1 MGSALRLAFVS
12 SVVAPRIKPKHCLAL
27 LPSRHPFSTGFLRVP
42 KSPRTKLVC
51 SQAASSSTTVT
62 SNSSLTSADSGKEG
76 KIAGSLDSPSL
87 LTFQDAIQRLCSYWA
102 SKGCLVWHPY
112 NVEVGAGTM
121 NPATFL
127 RVLGPEPW
135 SVAYDEPSIRPD
147 DSRYG
152 ENPNR
157 LQRHTQFQVILK
169 PAPDCAQELVV
180 GSYKALGIDTCKND
194 IRFVEDNWESPA
206 LGAWGL
212 GWEVWLNGM
221 EVTQFTYFQQA
232 GGLTLDSV
240 AVEITYGLERIIM
253 SLQGKS
259 HFKDIIFA
267 PGITYGDVFMQNEI
281 EMSQYNMDAA
291 DVDRNKQMFQIYEEE
306 ALSLLEKRL
315 PVPAYNYVLK
325 ASHTFNILDARGAI
339 GVTER
344 ARYFQRMRA
353 LSRDVAR
360 LWLARREELEFPLLT
375 NTSEQVPKS
384 DEKRTNS
391 SKSGCD
397 GERADFVLEIGVE
410 ELPADDVSEVVTQ
423 VEKLFG
429 SLLESARLSCSKI
442 EVDGTPRRIVVSLC
456 ELQTRQA
463 DVTKRIRGP
472 PLAVAIK
479 EGELTKAATGFM
491 RSQGLSES
499 EVEMDENGGYMYATV
514 KQVGRPATVV
524 LSELLRPE
532 ILERINFGKSMR
544 WNDTGVAFSRPV
556 RWLACLI
563 DDVVV
568 DVSFAGVTS
577 SNFTRSL
584 RGENGFACDVEIP
597 SASEY
602 PNIIGDLQI
611 VISRRDR
618 MNHIK
623 TEATRLAGEIGGVIP
638 SEYLN
643 GALVEEVTDLVE
655 NPLLLLGRFDE
666 RYLELPKEVLETVM
680 KKHQRYLP
688 VVHKDSNEL
697 INAFVA
703 VANGD
708 AGKVDMESIR
718 SGNESVLRARYS
730 DAAFFYD
737 KDTKGKTLLDYVPLL
752 SGLSFQESLGS
763 MLDKTNRVC
772 KSAEGLSELFG
783 LSSREAKNAKL
794 IAKLFKADLAT
805 SMVIEMTSLAGT
817 IGRHYS
823 IRSGEVPLSVSQGI
837 FEANLPRFSGD
848 IVAASS
854 EGATVAIADRL
865 DSLVG
870 LFSVGLVP
878 KSTAD
883 PFALR
888 RAALGVVQTIIA
900 VDFNVDL
907 GRVIGIASSV
917 ISDQTGK
924 KVRAEVQESVLEF
937 IAKRLEGYLLDNM
950 NYRDDVVKTVLAV
963 ASNRHNPVAAMSLC
977 STLTGLLENE
987 DVLSLAQEAHC
998 RASRLLGS
1006 VKDRSFNE
1014 LLDRDIN
1021 SQLFDCNEERQLW
1034 DSLIE
1039 KLDSQDRND
1048 SAGAILRN
1056 KVEVLSNLKPLID
1069 AFFDNVF
1076 VNAED
1081 PEVRLN
1087 RLALCAKIVSI
1098 SGGIVDLSLLV
1109 ML

>member
-1 MGSALRLAFVS
+1 
-12 SVVAPRIKPKHCLAL
+12 
-27 LPSRHPFSTGFLRVP
+27 
-42 KSPRTKLVC
+42 
-51 SQAASSSTTVT
+51 
-62 SNSSLTSADSGKEG
+62 
-76 KIAGSLDSPSL
+76 
-87 LTFQDAIQRLCSYWA
+87 
-102 SKGCLVWHPY
+102 
-112 NVEVGAGTM
+112 M

-253 SLQGKS
+253 SLQEKS
-259 HFKDIIFA
+259 HFKDIVFA
-267 PGITYGDVFMQNEI
+267 PGITYGDIFMQNEI
-281 EMSQYNMDAA
+281 EMSQYNMDSA
-291 DVDRNKQMFQIYEEE
+291 DVERNKQMFQIYEAE
-306 ALSLLEKRL
+306 ALALLEKRL

-375 NTSEQVPKS
+375 NTSEQKVKQLDEEKDGFNIPVS
-384 DEKRTNS
+384 DS
-391 SKSGCD
+391 
-397 GERADFVLEIGVE
+397 ERAHFVFEIGVE
-410 ELPADDVSEVVTQ
+410 ELPADDVGEVVIQ
-423 VEKLFG
+423 VEDLLE
-429 SLLESARLSCSKI
+429 SLLKSARLSCSKI
-442 EVDGTPRRIVVSLC
+442 IVDATPRRIVASVH
-456 ELQTRQA
+456 ELQTRQSDA
-463 DVTKRIRGP
+463 TKRIRGP
-472 PLAVAIK
+472 PLAIAIK
-479 EGELTKAATGFM
+479 DGVLTKAATGFM

-499 EVEMDENGGYMYATV
+499 EVEMDENEGYMYATV
-514 KQVGRPATVV
+514 KQVGRPTAVV
-524 LSELLRPE
+524 LSELLKPE
-532 ILERINFGKSMR
+532 LLERINFGKSMR

-556 RWLACLI
+556 RWLVCLI
-563 DDVVV
+563 DDMVI
-568 DVSFAGVTS
+568 DVSFSGITS
-577 SNFTRSL
+577 SKFTRSL
-584 RGENGFACDVEIP
+584 RSENGFARDVEIP

-602 PNIIGDLQI
+602 HKVIQDLQI
-611 VISRRDR
+611 VISRKDR
-618 MNHIK
+618 ASHIK
-623 TEATRLAGEIGGVIP
+623 AEASRLANEIGGVVP
-638 SEYLN
+638 TDYLG
-643 GALVEEVTDLVE
+643 GALIEEITDLVE
-655 NPLLLLGRFDE
+655 NPLLLMGRFDKK
-666 RYLELPKEVLETVM
+666 YLELPKEVLETVM

-688 VVHKDSNEL
+688 VIRKDSGEL
-697 INAFVA
+697 INAFIA
-703 VANGD
+703 VTNGD
-708 AGKVDMESIR
+708 ANKVDMELIR

-730 DAAFFYD
+730 DASFFYE
-737 KDTKGKTLLDYVPLL
+737 KDTKEKTLSDYIPLL

-772 KSAEGLSELFG
+772 SNVEAMCEALGLSN
-783 LSSREAKNAKL
+783 REAKNARL

-823 IRSGEVPLSVSQGI
+823 IKSGEVPLSISQGI

-848 IVAASS
+848 SVARSPEA
-854 EGATVAIADRL
+854 AVVAIADRL

-888 RAALGVVQTIIA
+888 RAALSVVQTLIA
-900 VDFNVDL
+900 GDFSADL
-907 GRVIGIASSV
+907 RRVVGSTSSV

-924 KVRAEVQESVLEF
+924 HISTSIKDSVLDF
-937 IAKRLEGYLLDNM
+937 IAKRLEGYLLDNL
-950 NYRDDVVKTVLAV
+950 NYRDDIVKAVLAI
-963 ASNRHNPVAAMSLC
+963 APNKHNPVAATSLC
-977 STLTGLLENE
+977 KTLTGLLTRE
-987 DVLSLAQEAHC
+987 DLLLKAQEAHC

-1006 VKDRSFNE
+1006 VKDRSLDE
-1014 LLDRDIN
+1014 LLERDIMT
-1021 SQLFDCNEERQLW
+1021 QLFECNEEHQLW
-1034 DSLIE
+1034 ESLKE
-1039 KLDSQDRND
+1039 VLDSHGRDPL
-1048 SAGAILRN
+1048 AGVILET
-1056 KVEVLSNLKPLID
+1056 KVEELANLKPSID
-1069 AFFDNVF
+1069 AFFDSVF

-1081 PEVRLN
+1081 HDVRLN

-1098 SGGIVDLSLLV
+1098 SKGLVDLSLLV
-1109 ML
+1109 LV